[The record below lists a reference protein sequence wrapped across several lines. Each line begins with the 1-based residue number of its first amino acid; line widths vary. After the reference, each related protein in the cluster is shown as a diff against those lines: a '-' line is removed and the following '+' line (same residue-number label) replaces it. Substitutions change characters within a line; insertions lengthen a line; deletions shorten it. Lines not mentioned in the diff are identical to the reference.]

1 MKQNFTEM
9 FKFFLVGTLAV
20 VPLFVVVQ
28 VLLWVQSIGAGIFD
42 NLFYVTNDTF
52 ISLLII
58 IFVIGFLIFI
68 GYSIEKVGKSIL
80 INFIDEILQ
89 KLPAIG
95 KIYAIVKKITDLF
108 KPNANSEKR
117 EVVLVEYPKAGLW
130 VPAYVL
136 NKHEGIYV
144 LFVPTS
150 PNPTSGYAIIVDKDI
165 VRPTT
170 LTIAEA
176 SQFIVSMGA
185 DFIKKEE
192 LSVIIK
198 EANLANTMKNEIKG

>member
-1 MKQNFTEM
+1 MKQNLAEM
-9 FKFFLVGTLAV
+9 FKFFLVGALAV
-20 VPLFVVVQ
+20 IPLFVVVQ
-28 VLLWVQSIGAGIFD
+28 VLLWVQSIGVGIFD
-42 NLFYVTNDTF
+42 NIFSVTNNSYA
-52 ISLLII
+52 SLLII
-58 IFVIGFLIFI
+58 ILVIGFLIFI
-68 GYSIEKVGKSIL
+68 GYSIEKVGKSLL
-80 INFIDEILQ
+80 INFIDDILQ

-108 KPNANSEKR
+108 KTNANSEKK
-117 EVVLVEYPKAGLW
+117 EVVLVEYPRIGLW

-136 NKHEGIYV
+136 NKYDDVYSI
-144 LFVPTS
+144 FIPTS
-150 PNPTSGYAIIVDKDI
+150 PNPTSGYAILVEKSM
-165 VRPTT
+165 VKSTT

-198 EANLANTMKNEIKG
+198 EANIANNQNKIN

>member
-1 MKQNFTEM
+1 MKHNLTEM

-20 VPLFVVVQ
+20 IPLFVVVQ

-42 NLFYVTNDTF
+42 NLFYVTNNSF
-52 ISLLII
+52 VSLLII
-58 IFVIGFLIFI
+58 LLVIGFLIFI
-68 GYSIEKVGKSIL
+68 GYSIEKVGKSML
-80 INFIDEILQ
+80 ISFIDDILQ

-108 KPNANSEKR
+108 KPNANSEKK
-117 EVVLVEYPKAGLW
+117 EVVLVEYPKTGLW

-136 NKHEGIYV
+136 NKQGDIYV

-150 PNPTSGYAIIVDKDI
+150 PNPTSGYAIMVDKEI
-165 VRPTT
+165 VRSTT
-170 LTIAEA
+170 LTISEA

-198 EANLANTMKNEIKG
+198 EANKENANKIIG

>member
-1 MKQNFTEM
+1 MKQNLAEM

-20 VPLFVVVQ
+20 IPLFVVVQ
-28 VLLWVQSIGAGIFD
+28 VLLWIQSIGVGIFD
-42 NLFYVTNDTF
+42 NLFYVTNN
-52 ISLLII
+52 SLVSLMII
-58 IFVIGFLIFI
+58 IFVICFLIFI
-68 GYSIEKVGKSIL
+68 GYSIEKVGKSLL
-80 INFIDEILQ
+80 INFIDDILQ

-108 KPNANSEKR
+108 KTNANSEKK
-117 EVVLVEYPKAGLW
+117 EVVLVEYPRTGLW

-136 NKHEGIYV
+136 NKHDDIYSI
-144 LFVPTS
+144 FIPTS
-150 PNPTSGYAIIVDKDI
+150 PNPTSGYAILVEKSM
-165 VRPTT
+165 VKKTT

-192 LSVIIK
+192 ISVIIK
-198 EANLANTMKNEIKG
+198 EANIANNQK

>member
-1 MKQNFTEM
+1 MRQ
-9 FKFFLVGTLAV
+9 FFRYLLVGTLALI
-20 VPLFVVVQ
+20 PLIVVVQ
-28 VLLWVQSIGAGIFD
+28 ILLWIHSMGM
-42 NLFYVTNDTF
+42 NLFENLFFLTNDNYVSFGIIVF
-52 ISLLII
+52 IV
-58 IFVIGFLIFI
+58 IFLVFI

-80 INFIDEILQ
+80 INFIDEVLQ

-95 KIYAIVKKITDLF
+95 TIYGMVKKVTDLF
-108 KPNANSEKR
+108 KPNAKSKKR
-117 EVVLVEYPKAGLW
+117 EVVLVEYPKSGLW

-136 NKHEGIYV
+136 NKHDDIYV

-165 VRPTT
+165 VKPTT
-170 LTIAEA
+170 LTVSEA
-176 SQFIVSMGA
+176 SQFIISMGA

-198 EANLANTMKNEIKG
+198 EANLANNQNKMK

>member
-1 MKQNFTEM
+1 MGQ
-9 FKFFLVGTLAV
+9 FFRYLLVGTLALI
-20 VPLFVVVQ
+20 PLIVVVQ
-28 VLLWVQSIGAGIFD
+28 ILLWIHSMGMNIFE
-42 NLFYVTNDTF
+42 NLFFLTNDNYVSF
-52 ISLLII
+52 GII
-58 IFVIGFLIFI
+58 IFIVIFLVFI

-80 INFIDEILQ
+80 INFIDEVLQ

-95 KIYAIVKKITDLF
+95 TIYGMVKKVTDLF
-108 KPNANSEKR
+108 KPNAKSKKR
-117 EVVLVEYPKAGLW
+117 EVVLVEYPKNGLW

-136 NKHEGIYV
+136 NKHNDIYV

-165 VRPTT
+165 VKPTT
-170 LTIAEA
+170 LTISEA
-176 SQFIVSMGA
+176 SQFIISMGA

-198 EANLANTMKNEIKG
+198 EANEANNQNKMK

>member
-1 MKQNFTEM
+1 MKQNLREM

-20 VPLFVVVQ
+20 IPLFVVVQ
-28 VLLWVQSIGAGIFD
+28 VLLWVQSIGIGIFD
-42 NLFYVTNDTF
+42 NLFYVTNDSF

-58 IFVIGFLIFI
+58 ILIISFLIFI
-68 GYSIEKVGKSIL
+68 GYSIEKVGKSML
-80 INFIDEILQ
+80 IHFIDEILQ

-117 EVVLVEYPKAGLW
+117 EVVLVEYPKTGLW

-136 NKHEGIYV
+136 NKHGDIYV

-150 PNPTSGYAIIVDKDI
+150 PNPTSGYAIIVDKNI
-165 VRPTT
+165 TKSTT
-170 LTIAEA
+170 LTITEA

-198 EANLANTMKNEIKG
+198 EANLANTINN

>member
-1 MKQNFTEM
+1 MGQ
-9 FKFFLVGTLAV
+9 FFRYLLVGTLALI
-20 VPLFVVVQ
+20 PLIVVVQ
-28 VLLWVQSIGAGIFD
+28 ILLWIHSMGMNIFE
-42 NLFYVTNDTF
+42 NLFFLTNDNYVSF
-52 ISLLII
+52 GII
-58 IFVIGFLIFI
+58 IFIILFLLFI

-80 INFIDEILQ
+80 INFIDEVLQ

-95 KIYAIVKKITDLF
+95 TVYAIVKKVTELF
-108 KPNANSEKR
+108 KPNAKSQKR
-117 EVVLVEYPKAGLW
+117 EVVLVEYPKSGLW

-136 NKHEGIYV
+136 NKHDDIYV

-165 VRPTT
+165 VKPTT
-170 LTIAEA
+170 LTISEA
-176 SQFIVSMGA
+176 SQFIISMGA

-198 EANLANTMKNEIKG
+198 EANLANNQNKMK